1 MILDEIVLKTK
12 DRVEELKNKTSLN
25 YLKELLRYVDIKK
38 RSLYD
43 ALKGDELSF
52 ICEVKKASPSKG
64 MISEDFDHI
73 KIAKEYEI
81 AGASA
86 ISVLTE
92 PYFFKGDNKYLEEIT
107 NNVELPVLRKDFI
120 IDEYQV
126 YESKFIGANAI
137 LLICSIL
144 SLEQLKEYLDIAN
157 TLKLDVLVEAH
168 NEKEIEKALESGA
181 KIIGVNNRNLKD
193 FSVDINNSI
202 NLRKFVPDDIIYI
215 SESGIKTRE
224 DIIKLE
230 NNKVNGVLIG
240 ETLMVSNNKKKELD
254 ILRGIYE

>member
-12 DRVEELKNKTSLN
+12 DRVEELKSKTSLN

-38 RSLYD
+38 RSFYN
-43 ALKGDELSF
+43 ALNKEEISF

-64 MISEDFDHI
+64 IISEEFDYVN
-73 KIAKEYEI
+73 IAKEYEK
-81 AGASA
+81 AGADA

-107 NNVELPVLRKDFI
+107 QNVELPVLRKDFV
-120 IDEYQV
+120 IDEYQI

-144 SLEQLKEYLDIAN
+144 SENQLKEYLDIAD
-157 TLKLDVLVEAH
+157 TLGLDVLVEAH
-168 NEKEIEKALESGA
+168 DEDEIVSAIKSGA

-193 FSVDINNSI
+193 FTVDINNSI
-202 NLRKFVPDDIIYI
+202 NLRKFIPEDILYV
-215 SESGIKTRE
+215 SESGIKTRK
-224 DIIKLE
+224 DIITLE
-230 NNKVNGVLIG
+230 NDNVNGVLIG
-240 ETLMVSNNKKKELD
+240 ETLMMSTDKKKE
-254 ILRGIYE
+254 INNLRGIDE